1 MTTNTHFFSHM
12 VTHTNLHRQFLLE
25 QEAIS
30 CGRQRLHDSLEK
42 LEGKSYASASVYGVS
57 SIREA
62 IPYLMEKVEQ
72 TKHKL
77 KTGQA
82 GKFYKDIAVYL
93 DDLEPLAISTIIL
106 KVVFDRV
113 FSTQRGANLI
123 TPTLVAI
130 GSALESECKFRWYK
144 TEYPGLM
151 HYISEKYFHNACGTR
166 QKEIIAS
173 QKFGQRDIRWTPWS
187 VKAKTS
193 LGRWS
198 LTLIM
203 DTTQWF
209 TISKRKTHRKRYD
222 YRVIPTDL
230 FNSRRAEL
238 IKSAEL
244 FSGIPW
250 PMLVVPDDWGYDEEG
265 NIIYGGYLTN
275 TMMKGHDLTRKGNPL
290 IIHGETP
297 INFLNKLQAVRY
309 CVNQHVLHTAEE
321 MRLKGRIIGKF
332 IPISPST
339 KLPRPADADTNPESN
354 LAWRRATAEAH
365 NADRINFKRSVRTRT
380 QLEAA
385 NKFKDDVFY
394 LCWSFDYRGRAY
406 PIPAFLTPQ
415 DTDFGKA
422 ILRFADEAS
431 VTDEAELWL
440 SFQVATTYGL
450 DKETLEDRHLW
461 VSKNT
466 ELITKVATDPVRH
479 LSSWEEVDEPWQFM
493 AACHEYYHCCI
504 AKDKLTTG
512 LMVAVDATC
521 SGLQILAGLAADKS
535 TAELVNVV
543 PSNKPSDAY
552 KAVAEQAKEFLPTY
566 MHHWM
571 TRAVCKRTVMTIP
584 YNATKDSSR
593 KYIRESLLEEGIDPT
608 KDELTQIVNAV
619 YNSMD
624 TIVPGPMQ
632 VMRWIKKHVGQYI
645 RNGATAVE
653 WVTPSGFIVNQRRD
667 DIETEQMELQLLGRT
682 RVRLPTGRSTPSPN
696 KHKSSTAPNYIHSFD
711 ASILHRSFNQFNE
724 PFTVIHDSVL
734 CRAGDMG
741 TLNRLV
747 RETYSNIFSEK
758 CWLSEFAK
766 TINASEPPPI
776 VGTLDP
782 KVVSNSTYFF
792 C

>member
-1 MTTNTHFFSHM
+1 MTTNIPSSLPM
-12 VTHTNLHRQFLLE
+12 ETHTNLHRQFLLE

-30 CGRQRLHDSLEK
+30 CGRQRLHDSMKK
-42 LEGKSYASASVYGVS
+42 LEEKSYASASVYGVS

-62 IPYLMEKVEQ
+62 LPYLITKVEE
-72 TKHKL
+72 TKFKL

-82 GKFYKDIAVYL
+82 GKFYKDIALYL
-93 DDLEPLAISTIIL
+93 DDLEPLAIATIML
-106 KVVFDRV
+106 KVTFDRV
-113 FSTQRGANLI
+113 FSTQRGANLV
-123 TPTLVAI
+123 TPTLVAL

-144 TEYPGLM
+144 KEYPALM
-151 HYISEKYFHNACGTR
+151 HYISSKYFHNACGTK

-173 QKFGQRDIRWTPWS
+173 QKFGQRDIKWQPWNI
-187 VKAKTS
+187 KAKTS
-193 LGRWS
+193 IGRWG
-198 LTLIM
+198 LMIVM
-203 DTTQWF
+203 ETTQWF
-209 TISKRKTHRKRYD
+209 TVNKRKTHRKRYE
-222 YRVIPTDL
+222 YRVVPTDL
-230 FNSRRAEL
+230 FNQRRAEL

-244 FSGIPW
+244 FAGIPW
-250 PMLVVPDDWGYDEEG
+250 PMLVVPDDWGYNEDG
-265 NIIYGGYLTN
+265 TIIYGGYLTN
-275 TMMKGHDLTRKGNPL
+275 RMMKGHDLTRKGNPI
-290 IIHGETP
+290 IIHGEAP
-297 INFLNKLQAVRY
+297 INFLNKLQRVKY
-309 CVNQHVLHTAEE
+309 CVNQHVLHIADK
-321 MRLKGRIIGKF
+321 MRLRGRIIGKF
-332 IPISPST
+332 IPISPTT
-339 KLPRPADADTNPESN
+339 KLPRPVDADENQEAN
-354 LAWRRATAEAH
+354 LAWRRAMAEAH

-385 NKFKDDVFY
+385 EKFKDDVFY

-422 ILRFADEAS
+422 LLRFADESS

-450 DKETLEDRHLW
+450 DKETLEDRHQW
-461 VSKNT
+461 VSNNT
-466 ELITKVATDPVRH
+466 DLITKVATDPEGYLH
-479 LSSWEEVDEPWQFM
+479 LWEEVDEPWQFM

-504 AKDKLTTG
+504 AKDKKTTG

-521 SGLQILAGLAADKS
+521 SGLQILAGLARDKS

-543 PSNKPSDAY
+543 PSSKPSDAY
-552 KAVAEQAKEFLPTY
+552 KAVAEKAKEFLPTY
-566 MHHWM
+566 MHRWM
-571 TRAVCKRTVMTIP
+571 NRSVCKRTVMTIP

-593 KYIRESLLEEGIDPT
+593 KYIREALLEEGIDPT
-608 KDELTQIVNAV
+608 KDELTQVVNAV

-624 TIVPGPMQ
+624 AIVPGPMQ
-632 VMRWIKKHVGQYI
+632 VMRWIKKHVGLYI
-645 RNGATAVE
+645 RSGAKEVE

-667 DIETEQMELQLLGRT
+667 DIETERMELQLLGRT
-682 RVRLPTGRSTPSPN
+682 QVRLPTGKTTPSPT

-711 ASILHRSFNQFNE
+711 ASILHRSFTQFDE

-747 RETYSNIFSEK
+747 RETYTNIFSEE
-758 CWLSEFAK
+758 CWLSKFAE

>member
-1 MTTNTHFFSHM
+1 MTTNIPSSLPM
-12 VTHTNLHRQFLLE
+12 ETHTNLHRQFLLE

-30 CGRQRLHDSLEK
+30 CGRQRLHASMQK
-42 LEGKSYASASVYGVS
+42 LEEKSYASASVYGVS

-62 IPYLMEKVEQ
+62 LPYLVTTVEE
-72 TKHKL
+72 TKFKL

-82 GKFYKDIAVYL
+82 GKFYKDIALYL
-93 DDLEPLAISTIIL
+93 DDLEPLAIATIML
-106 KVVFDRV
+106 KVTFDRV
-113 FSTQRGANLI
+113 FSTQRGANLV
-123 TPTLVAI
+123 TPTLVAL

-144 TEYPGLM
+144 KEYPALM
-151 HYISEKYFHNACGTR
+151 HYISSKYFHNACGTK

-173 QKFGQRDIRWTPWS
+173 QKFGQRDIKWLPWNI
-187 VKAKTS
+187 KAKTS
-193 LGRWS
+193 IGRWG
-198 LTLIM
+198 LMIVM
-203 DTTQWF
+203 ETTEWF
-209 TISKRKTHRKRYD
+209 TVNKRKTHRKRYE
-222 YRVIPTDL
+222 YRVVPTDL
-230 FNSRRAEL
+230 FNQRRAEL

-244 FSGIPW
+244 FAGIPW
-250 PMLVVPDDWGYDEEG
+250 PMLVVPDDWGYNEDG
-265 NIIYGGYLTN
+265 TIIYGGYLTN
-275 TMMKGHDLTRKGNPL
+275 RMMKGHDLTRKGNPI
-290 IIHGETP
+290 IIHGEAP
-297 INFLNKLQAVRY
+297 INFLNKLQRVKY
-309 CVNQHVLHTAEE
+309 CVNQHVLHIADK
-321 MRLKGRIIGKF
+321 MRLRGRVIGKF
-332 IPISPST
+332 IPISPTT
-339 KLPRPADADTNPESN
+339 KLPRPVDADENQEAN
-354 LAWRRATAEAH
+354 LAWRRAMAEAH

-385 NKFKDDVFY
+385 EKFKDDVFY

-422 ILRFADEAS
+422 LLRFADESS

-450 DKETLEDRHLW
+450 DKETLEDRHQW
-461 VSKNT
+461 VSNNT
-466 ELITKVATDPVRH
+466 DLITKVATDPEDYLH
-479 LSSWEEVDEPWQFM
+479 LWEEVDEPWQFM

-504 AKDKLTTG
+504 AKDKKTTG

-521 SGLQILAGLAADKS
+521 SGLQILAGLARDKS

-543 PSNKPSDAY
+543 PSSKPSDAY
-552 KAVAEQAKEFLPTY
+552 KAVAEKAKEFLPTY
-566 MHHWM
+566 MHRWM
-571 TRAVCKRTVMTIP
+571 NRSVCKRTVMTIP

-593 KYIRESLLEEGIDPT
+593 KYIREALLEEGIDPT
-608 KDELTQIVNAV
+608 KDELTQVVNAV

-624 TIVPGPMQ
+624 AIVPGPMQ
-632 VMRWIKKHVGQYI
+632 VMRWIKKHVGLYI
-645 RNGATAVE
+645 RSGAKEVE

-667 DIETEQMELQLLGRT
+667 DIETKQMELQLLGRT
-682 RVRLPTGRSTPSPN
+682 CVRLPTGKTTPSPT

-711 ASILHRSFNQFNE
+711 ASILHRSFTQFDE

-747 RETYSNIFSEK
+747 RDTYTNIFSEE
-758 CWLSEFAK
+758 CWLSKFAE

>member
-1 MTTNTHFFSHM
+1 M
-12 VTHTNLHRQFLLE
+12 Q
-25 QEAIS
+25 
-30 CGRQRLHDSLEK
+30 K
-42 LEGKSYASASVYGVS
+42 LEEKSYASASVYGVS

-62 IPYLMEKVEQ
+62 LPYLVTTVEE
-72 TKHKL
+72 TKFKL

-82 GKFYKDIAVYL
+82 GKFYKDIALYL
-93 DDLEPLAISTIIL
+93 DDLEPLAIATIML
-106 KVVFDRV
+106 KVTFDRV
-113 FSTQRGANLI
+113 FSTQRGANVV
-123 TPTLVAI
+123 TPMLVAL
-130 GSALESECKFRWYK
+130 GAALESECKFRWYK
-144 TEYPGLM
+144 KEHPALM
-151 HYISEKYFHNACGTR
+151 NYISTKYFHNACGTR

-173 QKFGQRDIRWTPWS
+173 QKFGQRDIKWKPWS
-187 VKAKTS
+187 IKAKTS
-193 LGRWS
+193 IGRWG
-198 LTLIM
+198 LMIVM
-203 DTTQWF
+203 ETTQWF
-209 TISKRKTHRKRYD
+209 TVQKRKTHRKKYD
-222 YRVIPTDL
+222 YRVVPTDS
-230 FNSRRAEL
+230 FNEKRAEL

-244 FSGIPW
+244 FAGIPW
-250 PMLVVPDDWGYDEEG
+250 PMLVVPDDWGYDNG
-265 NIIYGGYLTN
+265 QIVYGGYLTN
-275 TMMKGHDLTRKGNPL
+275 SMMKGHDLTRKGNPL

-297 INFLNKLQAVRY
+297 MNFLNKLQRVKY
-309 CVNQHVLHTAEE
+309 CVNQHVLHIADK
-321 MRLKGRIIGKF
+321 MRLRGRIIGKF
-332 IPISPST
+332 IPISPTT
-339 KLPRPADADTNPESN
+339 KLPRPANADENQESN
-354 LAWRRATAEAH
+354 LAWRRAMAEAH

-385 NKFKDDVFY
+385 EKFKDDVFY

-422 ILRFADEAS
+422 LLRFADEAS

-450 DKETLEDRHLW
+450 DKETLEDRHQW

-466 ELITKVATDPVRH
+466 DLITKVATDPEGYLH
-479 LSSWEEVDEPWQFM
+479 LWEEVDEPWQFM

-521 SGLQILAGLAADKS
+521 SGLQILAGLARDKS

-543 PSNKPSDAY
+543 PSDKPSDAY

-566 MHHWM
+566 MHRWM
-571 TRAVCKRTVMTIP
+571 NRAVCKRTVMTIP

-593 KYIRESLLEEGIDPT
+593 KYIREALLEEGIDPT
-608 KDELTQIVNAV
+608 KDELTQVVNAV

-645 RNGATAVE
+645 RNGATEVE
-653 WVTPSGFIVNQRRD
+653 WVTPSGFVVNQRRD

-682 RVRLPTGRSTPSPN
+682 RVRLPTGKTTPSPN

-711 ASILHRSFNQFNE
+711 ASILHRSFTKFDE

-741 TLNRLV
+741 TLNALV
-747 RETYSNIFSEK
+747 RETYTNIFSEE
-758 CWLSEFAK
+758 CWLSKFAE

>member
-1 MTTNTHFFSHM
+1 MRTVETTF
-12 VTHTNLHRQFLLE
+12 
-25 QEAIS
+25 
-30 CGRQRLHDSLEK
+30 CK
-42 LEGKSYASASVYGVS
+42 LNK
-57 SIREA
+57 
-62 IPYLMEKVEQ
+62 
-72 TKHKL
+72 
-77 KTGQA
+77 GQA
-82 GKFYKDIAVYL
+82 GKFYKEIAEHL
-93 DDLEPLAISTIIL
+93 DTLEPLAISTIIL
-106 KVVFDRV
+106 KVTFDRV

-123 TPTLVAI
+123 TPTMVAI

-144 TEYPGLM
+144 KEYPALM
-151 HYISEKYFHNACGTR
+151 HYISEKYFHDACGTK

-173 QKFGQRDIRWTPWS
+173 QKFGQRNIKWS
-187 VKAKTS
+187 AWNLKTKTS
-193 LGRWS
+193 LGRWALQVVMES
-198 LTLIM
+198 
-203 DTTQWF
+203 TQWF
-209 TISKRKTHRKRYD
+209 TINKRKTHRKKYE
-222 YRVIPTDL
+222 YRVVPTDL
-230 FNSRRAEL
+230 FNEKRAEL

-244 FSGIPW
+244 FAGIPW
-250 PMLVVPDDWGYDEEG
+250 PMLVIPDDWGYEQG
-265 NIIYGGYLTN
+265 QIIYGGYLTN
-275 TMMKGHDLTRKGNPL
+275 SMMKGHDLTRKGNPT

-297 INFLNKLQAVRY
+297 MNFLNKLQRVKY
-309 CVNQHVLHTAEE
+309 CVNQHVLHIADK
-321 MRLKGRIIGKF
+321 MRLRGRIIGKF

-339 KLPRPADADTNPESN
+339 KLPRPVDADENQESN
-354 LAWRRATAEAH
+354 LAWRRAMAEAH

-385 NKFKDDVFY
+385 EKFKDDVFY

-422 ILRFADEAS
+422 LLRFADESS

-450 DKETLEDRHLW
+450 DKETLEDRHQW
-461 VSKNT
+461 VSSNT
-466 ELITKVATDPVRH
+466 DLITKVATDPEGYLH
-479 LSSWEEVDEPWQFM
+479 LWEEVDEPWQFM

-504 AKDKLTTG
+504 AKDKKTTG

-521 SGLQILAGLAADKS
+521 SGLQILAGLARDKS

-543 PSNKPSDAY
+543 PSSKPSDAY
-552 KAVAEQAKEFLPTY
+552 KAVAEKAKEFLPTY
-566 MHHWM
+566 MHRWM
-571 TRAVCKRTVMTIP
+571 NRSVCKRTVMTIP

-593 KYIRESLLEEGIDPT
+593 KYIREALLEEGIDPT
-608 KDELTQIVNAV
+608 KDELTQVVNAV

-624 TIVPGPMQ
+624 AIVPGPMQ
-632 VMRWIKKHVGQYI
+632 VMRWIKKHVGLYI
-645 RNGATAVE
+645 RSGAKEVE

-667 DIETEQMELQLLGRT
+667 DIETERMELQLLGRT
-682 RVRLPTGRSTPSPN
+682 QVRLPTGKTTPSPT

-711 ASILHRSFNQFNE
+711 ASILHRSFTQFDE

-747 RETYSNIFSEK
+747 RETYTNIFSEE
-758 CWLSEFAK
+758 CWLSKFAE